1 MAAHAPDAAESAPP
15 LARVDAPSEM
25 PTRAIQR
32 IIVGASKTL
41 AMSFM
46 LTRKIRSARPTIS
59 PVESGVVTRLAGNWS
74 KVELDKDGPPGS

>member
-1 MAAHAPDAAESAPP
+1 MAAQAPDAADSAPH

-25 PTRAIQR
+25 PTLAMQR

-46 LTRKIRSARPTIS
+46 LTRKIRRARPTIS
-59 PVESGVVTRLAGNWS
+59 PVDKGVVTRLAGSWS
-74 KVELDKDGPPGS
+74 IVELDKDGPPGS

>member
-1 MAAHAPDAAESAPP
+1 MAAQAPDAAESAPP
-15 LARVDAPSEM
+15 LARVEAPSEM
-25 PTRAIQR
+25 PTLAIQR

-59 PVESGVVTRLAGNWS
+59 PVDSGVVTRLAGNWS